1 MSTFLWDHSCVCS
14 CTQLVSWMEKGSPLR
29 CERVVLRSAFAS
41 HASNCSVSLKNQP
54 AVIKKVVL
62 ER

>member
-1 MSTFLWDHSCVCS
+1 MSTFLWDHSCACS
-14 CTQLVSWMEKGSPLR
+14 CTQLISRKEKGSLPW
-29 CERVVLRSAFAS
+29 CQRVVLCAAFTS
-41 HASNCSVSLKNQP
+41 HASNCSGFLKNQP